1 MKLVARESAL
11 RRVLTYLDEVDDER
25 PGLDLEFCRYQ
36 EALIKGELKN
46 IKDRIDKMQDEY
58 PSLREFASELLR
70 NELLSVEADTYA
82 EFVRSGRLNQ
92 ELSPLL
98 QEVLEEN

>member
-1 MKLVARESAL
+1 
-11 RRVLTYLDEVDDER
+11 
-25 PGLDLEFCRYQ
+25 
-36 EALIKGELKN
+36 
-46 IKDRIDKMQDEY
+46 MQDEY
-58 PSLREFASELLR
+58 PSLREFASEQLR